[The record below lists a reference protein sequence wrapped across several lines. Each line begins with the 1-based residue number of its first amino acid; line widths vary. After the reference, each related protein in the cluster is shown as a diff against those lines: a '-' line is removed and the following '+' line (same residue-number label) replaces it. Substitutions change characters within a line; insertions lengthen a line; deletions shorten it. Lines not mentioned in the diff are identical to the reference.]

1 MKIRTWDK
9 VEILSWK
16 TKDKWVRA
24 EVIKVFKNNNKVIVK
39 GINVVTRHMKKMWTT
54 PGQIVKFE
62 KAIDAS
68 NVMLICPF
76 TDKPTRIGFVTIE
89 EKWKTKKF
97 RFSKMA
103 VKTWVKKDAQSAMIK

>member
-9 VEILSWK
+9 VKVLSWK
-16 TKDKWVRA
+16 DKGVIN
-24 EVIKVFKNNNKVIVK
+24 EVLKVFKDKNKLIVK
-39 GINVVTRHMKKMWTT
+39 EVNVVTRHVKKMWTT

-89 EKWKTKKF
+89 EKGKTKKF
-97 RFSKMA
+97 RFSKNA
-103 VKTWVKKDAQSAMIK
+103 VKTWAKKDAKSAIIK